1 LSPSII
7 MVCHPFHQIVLYKRS
22 SLYRPSKP
30 IKVNCTTFHHFLQ
43 LSAADQ
49 DLHWA
54 LGLCFV
60 CGKER
65 HRSERCS
72 RTKACGPLFCGLLP
86 DPYRKFL
93 CMLVVPF

>member
-1 LSPSII
+1 MII

-30 IKVNCTTFHHFLQ
+30 VKVNCTTFHYYLQ

-54 LGLCFV
+54 LGLCFI
-60 CGKER
+60 CGKKQ
-65 HRSERCS
+65 HRSECCPLQRPVGLCS
-72 RTKACGPLFCGLLP
+72 VASSQIRIVSLVCV
-86 DPYRKFL
+86 
-93 CMLVVPF
+93 LVVLP

>member
-1 LSPSII
+1 

-86 DPYRKFL
+86 DPYREFV
-93 CMLVVPF
+93 CALVVFFF